1 MYRVLEMNSS
11 GNCSTAL
18 RGVCPCRKVSQV
30 QEEASSNG
38 LVGGNIVGESKAV
51 WVALDCV
58 GLEVLS
64 WGVKEQILS
73 PELCFPFL
81 DC

>member
-1 MYRVLEMNSS
+1 MNSN
-11 GNCSTAL
+11 GNCPMAL
-18 RGVCPCRKVSQV
+18 CGVCPCRKVGKV

-38 LVGGNIVGESKAV
+38 LVGGNTVSESKAV

-58 GLEVLS
+58 GLEVLR
-64 WGVKEQILS
+64 WGVKEHILS
-73 PELCFPFL
+73 PEFCFPFL